1 VINSLTLPVVVI
13 AAFLD
18 SFNPCAISVL
28 LISLGFVASLGY
40 IAKSIRKIGAAY
52 VLGAYLGYLSIGLG
66 VLKAITLFGTPNLFA
81 KIAAFLFI
89 VWGLVE
95 FLKLKFPN
103 LNIFKIPG
111 FTHTYLA
118 RFMQK
123 GSLFASF
130 ITGVLVSLFEFPCTG
145 GPYFSILA
153 LLRGQATILSGL
165 GYLLVYN
172 LVFVLPLILIVVL
185 ASNKLLTEK
194 INVWRKQNSKI
205 FTVASGIIF
214 IVLCVV
220 LFMIV

>member
-1 VINSLTLPVVVI
+1 MINSLTLPVVVI

-66 VLKAITLFGTPNLFA
+66 VLKAITLFDTPNLFA

-89 VWGLVE
+89 VWGLLE
-95 FLKLKFPN
+95 LLKLRLPD
-103 LNIFKIPG
+103 LSIFKIPRAA
-111 FTHTYLA
+111 HAYLA

-123 GSLFASF
+123 GSLPASF
-130 ITGVLVSLFEFPCTG
+130 TTGVLVSLFEFPCTG

-153 LLRGQATILSGL
+153 LLGSQATVLSGL

-172 LVFVLPLILIVVL
+172 LVFVLPLILVVVL
-185 ASNKLLTEK
+185 TSNKLLTEK
-194 INVWRKQNSKI
+194 INIWRKQNSRI
-205 FTVASGIIF
+205 FTVASGIVF
-214 IVLCVV
+214 IVLGII
-220 LFMIV
+220 LLTTT